1 METKFKEGDVV
12 LIKSLDWY
20 NKNKDEN
27 GDVKVTG
34 YPCSF
39 TKTLSEFCGK
49 CFVVDRVEDVNI
61 LLSGLHYFQF

>member
-27 GDVKVTG
+27 GDIKDTG
-34 YPCSF
+34 MTY
-39 TKTLSEFCGK
+39 LI
-49 CFVVDRVEDVNI
+49 DR
-61 LLSGLHYFQF
+61 